1 MRIMHV
7 ALGGCLSAPPVS
19 YGVTEDTGGH
29 IAYVL
34 GAAVAQAH
42 LPAVQRVDIVT
53 RAFDDARLGAQYAVP
68 EEIVTDGVMIRRLS
82 TARRAYLEKEALESE
97 LPALTDAFLEML
109 ESGPRP
115 DLLHAHFSDAA
126 ELCAAAA
133 ERFGIPWLFTPH
145 SLGADKRGA
154 EVDAELERRIAREAR
169 ALARADA
176 VIVSSRDEA
185 ERQVSNLVPD
195 AAGRTFR
202 LNPGRTQPA
211 TRDLGPAHRLIAPHL
226 DAPEKPV
233 ILAIARPVEKK
244 NLAGL
249 IDAYAGCATLRKTA
263 NLVIVAGI
271 RGDGTTPGDAVF
283 RDLQDR
289 VAAAGLAGRVA
300 LPPDHAPE
308 DIPSLYA
315 LAAARSG
322 VFVNPALHE
331 PFGLTVVEAAQAGV
345 PVVATNRGGPPDI
358 LREIGHG
365 RLVSPTDHAALAA
378 ALRAALD
385 DAALTEAATFAARR
399 RAEGAFSWNRWA
411 ARSLAIARR
420 VGRAPPGPR
429 DPGWLL
435 ASDIDD
441 TLTGS
446 RQAARRF
453 ADWRSARSND
463 VLFAVATGRTVSEA
477 RGVLHEWDLPEPDVF
492 VTSVGTEIWR
502 HDRCGALRLD
512 DAYATRISRGW
523 NREAAIAICA
533 AQGLTAQAD
542 YEQRQWKLSYVGS
555 PDAARRA
562 AAALD
567 EAGAGARVIH
577 SHGRLIDVIPE
588 RAGKWA
594 AACHV
599 AGQAG
604 LGFDRIVCAGD
615 SGNDRDMLE
624 AATRA
629 ILPANARREL
639 SLPPRTGLVRARAPY
654 ADGVLE
660 GLERLIPKASDP
672 APVFDADIEVA
683 E

>member
-358 LREIGHG
+358 LRARSAMAGWSARPIMPHS
-365 RLVSPTDHAALAA
+365 RPRCAPLSTTRPSP
-378 ALRAALD
+378 RPRPSPP
-385 DAALTEAATFAARR
+385 DAAPKAPSAGTAGG
-399 RAEGAFSWNRWA
+399 GAQPRN
-411 ARSLAIARR
+411 
-420 VGRAPPGPR
+420 RAPGGPGSAGAR

-624 AATRA
+624 AAPARSCLPTPGASCRA
-629 ILPANARREL
+629 AAAH
-639 SLPPRTGLVRARAPY
+639 RAGAGGRPMPTACWR
-654 ADGVLE
+654 GSS
-660 GLERLIPKASDP
+660 G
-672 APVFDADIEVA
+672 
-683 E
+683 